1 MITLSLALCV
11 SAFGSLCLGM
21 PRHFEQVFKR
31 KPQPLLQRSLRWLG
45 WLLLGLAILPAIN
58 TLGPSVGLALWAS
71 ALTIA
76 AIGQVLLLT
85 YQPRLIMP
93 ASLLAPLLALPL
105 LAA

>member
-1 MITLSLALCV
+1 MISLSLALCV

-31 KPQPLLQRSLRWLG
+31 KPQPLLQRGLRWLG
-45 WLLLGLAILPAIN
+45 WLLLGLAILPAIDA
-58 TLGPSVGLALWAS
+58 LGPSVGLALWAS

-76 AIGQVLLLT
+76 AAGQALLLT

-93 ASLLAPLLALPL
+93 ISLLAPLLALPL
-105 LAA
+105 LAV